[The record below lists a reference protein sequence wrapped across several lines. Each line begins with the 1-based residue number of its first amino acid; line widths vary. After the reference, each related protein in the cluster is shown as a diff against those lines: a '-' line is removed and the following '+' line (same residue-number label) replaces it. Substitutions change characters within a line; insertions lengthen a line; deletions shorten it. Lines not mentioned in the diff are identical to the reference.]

1 MKIIILGAGTLGTF
15 LVSTLC
21 RDNHDVVVI
30 DKSSDTIQR
39 LKDKLDVMALAG
51 DGASITNLK
60 TAGIEDAAMFIAA
73 SNNDTVN
80 IHACSI
86 AKHFG
91 VPKTIC
97 RLSSKDYFDSNDK
110 FPPLKQGIDH
120 IVVPQD
126 NCVENIMNVVNR
138 HEVIEK
144 ITFNIPDATITAIKV
159 LSDSRLKG
167 VKLREFPEPDLLR
180 SIRFAA
186 IVRKGR
192 LLAPRG
198 ETIIMAGD
206 ELYIAGLDNDVEC
219 LIDWATPQRRAVSRV
234 VIAGGSKIG
243 AALASKL
250 VGNGYDVRLIDT
262 DLVNCEQILN
272 DLNIKMLVIHGDS
285 NDKDVLIEAGSD
297 DCDLFIATQDDDENN
312 ILSCILA
319 KRMGAAKVITLIGKE
334 EYIDIVPA
342 MKMIDCGISR
352 RLVATNSILRNISI
366 NTVHTDAVIHRANAY
381 VSEFEVTPKSAVAN
395 KKIDECKFSESTI
408 LSLIFRAGKVVTPA
422 GDLILLPGDLVVIIG
437 AVSAV
442 KELESQFKPKGL
454 FSL

>member
-1 MKIIILGAGTLGTF
+1 MKIVILGAGTLGTF

-21 RDNHDVVVI
+21 RDNHDVVII

-39 LKDKLDVMALAG
+39 LKDKLDVMALTG

-60 TAGIEDAAMFIAA
+60 MAGIGDATMFIAA

-97 RLSSKDYFDSNDK
+97 RLSNKDYFDSNDK

-120 IVVPQD
+120 IIVPQD
-126 NCVENIMNVVNR
+126 NCVENIMNVVAR

-159 LSDSRLKG
+159 LSNSKLNG
-167 VKLREFPEPDLLR
+167 VKLLEFPEPELLQR
-180 SIRFAA
+180 VRFAA

-198 ETIIMAGD
+198 ETSIMVGD
-206 ELYIAGLDNDVEC
+206 ELYIAGHDEDVEA
-219 LIDWATPQRRAVSRV
+219 LIEWATPQSKPLLRV

-243 AALASKL
+243 AALAGKL
-250 VGNGYDVRLIDT
+250 VKRGYDVRLIDAS
-262 DLVNCEQILN
+262 LANCEQILN
-272 DLNIKMLVIHGDS
+272 EMNIKMLVINGDS
-285 NDKDVLIEAGSD
+285 NDKDVLLEAGSD

-319 KRMGAAKVITLIGKE
+319 KRMGAKKVITLIGKE

-366 NTVHTDAVIHRANAY
+366 NTVHTDAVIHRADAY
-381 VSEFEVTPKSAVAN
+381 VSEFEVIKNSAVAN
-395 KKIDECKFSESTI
+395 KKIDECKFSPSTI
-408 LSLIFRAGKVVTPA
+408 LSLIFRAGEVVTPA
-422 GDLILLPGDLVVIIG
+422 GDLILLPGDLVIIIG
-437 AVSAV
+437 AASDV
-442 KELESQFKPKGL
+442 KELEAQFKPKGL